1 LQHVVS
7 QLIEKRKEL
16 EGEAIHYQKR
26 ISEIVEQLK
35 GIDSSI
41 ALFDPTFNPTC
52 IRHKRFSRNERQFKR
67 GEAMKLIFE
76 VLKTTDQPMKSSEI
90 GERLMQLKG
99 FDVNDDDVR
108 YRVLETIRMSLGIQE
123 KKGFLIADRN
133 TSPRDT
139 YWTINQN

>member
-1 LQHVVS
+1 MQHVVS

-16 EGEAIHYQKR
+16 EGEALYHQKR
-26 ISEIVEQLK
+26 ISEIIEQLK

-76 VLKTTDQPMKSSEI
+76 VLKTTKEPMKSSEI
-90 GERLMQLKG
+90 AEELIKLKG
-99 FDVNDDDVR
+99 FDANNEDVR
-108 YRVLETIRMSLGIQE
+108 YRVLETIRMSLGTQE
-123 KKGFLIADRN
+123 KKGFLIADRKS
-133 TSPRDT
+133 SPRDI
-139 YWTINQN
+139 YWSINQN